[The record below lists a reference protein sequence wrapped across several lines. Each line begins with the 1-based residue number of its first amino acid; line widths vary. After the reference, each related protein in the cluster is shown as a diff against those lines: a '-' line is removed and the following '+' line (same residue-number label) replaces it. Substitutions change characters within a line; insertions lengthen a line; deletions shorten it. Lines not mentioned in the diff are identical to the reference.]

1 MLHCTVFRI
10 CLVRLLGYCCSAGGS
25 CVGLDILHFDCCSG
39 GFVDVLQFDVL
50 SISIGIMS
58 MFFVVFAVHVAFLVT
73 SLCAG
78 VASVEAG
85 IA

>member
-50 SISIGIMS
+50 SISI
-58 MFFVVFAVHVAFLVT
+58 VFIVLAVHVAFLVT